1 MKTVIA
7 TLIALGTFSASALD
21 LTPNF
26 AAIDSDGVVLINPY
40 FKDGAKKYGVLVNMD
55 TELTAYG
62 DGARFKFTKLDHA
75 EMILRHSPLGVNVK
89 FGPDTVEAYEQ
100 AARKLLPQLAEG
112 VTLEK
117 QVKNPLP
124 MNAWESHRFVFKYST
139 PAGVSRES
147 ITFLNIL
154 PGTQVVI
161 QVYAKD
167 AQFENATEHADDV
180 IRRWYELDE
189 QSVLRGN

>member
-1 MKTVIA
+1 
-7 TLIALGTFSASALD
+7 
-21 LTPNF
+21 
-26 AAIDSDGVVLINPY
+26 
-40 FKDGAKKYGVLVNMD
+40 
-55 TELTAYG
+55 
-62 DGARFKFTKLDHA
+62 
-75 EMILRHSPLGVNVK
+75 MILRQSPLGVNVK

-100 AARKLLPQLAEG
+100 AARKLLPQLADG

-124 MNAWESHRFVFKYST
+124 MNAWESHRFVFKYTT
-139 PAGVSRES
+139 PSGIVCES

-154 PGTQVVI
+154 PGTQVVM

-167 AQFENATEHADDV
+167 AQFENAAARADDV

-189 QSVLRGN
+189 KSVLRGN

>member
-1 MKTVIA
+1 
-7 TLIALGTFSASALD
+7 
-21 LTPNF
+21 
-26 AAIDSDGVVLINPY
+26 
-40 FKDGAKKYGVLVNMD
+40 MD

-124 MNAWESHRFVFKYST
+124 MNAWESHRFVFKYTT
-139 PAGVSRES
+139 PSGIVCES

-154 PGTQVVI
+154 PGTQVVM

-167 AQFENATEHADDV
+167 AQFENAAARADDV

-189 QSVLRGN
+189 KSVLRGN

>member
-1 MKTVIA
+1 MKKTTAIVF
-7 TLIALGTFSASALD
+7 ALGTISVSALD

-26 AAIDSDGVVLINPY
+26 ASVASDGIVLTNPY
-40 FKDGAKKYGVLVNMD
+40 FKDGAKKYGVILNMD
-55 TELTAYG
+55 TELSTYG
-62 DGARFKFTKLDHA
+62 DGAKFKFTKLDHA
-75 EMILRHSPLGVNVK
+75 EMILRRSPFDVNVK
-89 FGPDTVEAYEQ
+89 FGPDTLDGYEQ
-100 AARKLLPQLAEG
+100 AARKMLPQMAEG

-124 MNAWESHRFVFKYST
+124 MNAWESHRFIFKYST
-139 PAGVSRES
+139 TAGVARES

-154 PGTQVVI
+154 PNEQVVM

-167 AQFENATEHADDV
+167 AQFENAAARADDV

-189 QSVLRGN
+189 KTIIRGN